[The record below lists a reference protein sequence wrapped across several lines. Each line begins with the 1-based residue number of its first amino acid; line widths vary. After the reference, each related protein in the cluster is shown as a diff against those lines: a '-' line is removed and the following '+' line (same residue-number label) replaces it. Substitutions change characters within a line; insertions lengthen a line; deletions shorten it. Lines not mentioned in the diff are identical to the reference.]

1 MAMSRTQKWKLA
13 AGVACVAA
21 LAVAACG
28 RDIGG
33 PAHRTVGADGPL
45 INGAR
50 IRGTL
55 METVSPLTATSYQPA
70 PVRRDFSA
78 VVEHGQAR
86 LDGATIAL
94 SRGLPRSTSDVEF
107 TDREGRRARL
117 VARASAAGLP
127 PEDFQVYRDGQLLV
141 EVAFRWRHL
150 NGAWVLGE
158 RTLTVYDRGR
168 ALLHHT
174 RVLDG
179 ATLASGGLR
188 LPGLG
193 GPASLAA
200 VLLPQRLEAQWYR
213 CMPEATETVLAASL
227 VSAAAVAFI
236 AAPGP
241 VTWGAVVGAI
251 GVYDAAMGAYFNC
264 VFRIQP
270 TSDQ

>member
-1 MAMSRTQKWKLA
+1 MSSTQNWKLA
-13 AGVACVAA
+13 AGVACAA
-21 LAVAACG
+21 VLAVAACG
-28 RDIGG
+28 RDVGG

-55 METVSPLTATSYQPA
+55 METVSPLTATSYRPE

-78 VVEHGQAR
+78 VVEHGQAH
-86 LDGATIAL
+86 LDGASIAL
-94 SRGLPRSTSDVEF
+94 SRGLPSATSDVEF
-107 TDREGRRARL
+107 TDREGRRDRV

-127 PEDFQVYRDGQLLV
+127 PQGFEVYRDGQLLV
-141 EVAFRWRHL
+141 DVAFRWQRL

-158 RTLTVYDRGR
+158 RTLTVYDHGR
-168 ALLHHT
+168 ALLRHT
-174 RVLDG
+174 RALDG

-200 VLLPQRLEAQWYR
+200 ILLPQRLEAQWYH
-213 CMPEATETVLAASL
+213 CLGEATETVLAASL
-227 VSAAAVAFI
+227 VSAAAAAFI
-236 AAPGP
+236 AVPTP

-251 GVYDAAMGAYFNC
+251 GVYDAAMDAYFNC
-264 VFRIQP
+264 VFPVQP
-270 TSDQ
+270 TSDP